1 MDVDTSDEVCS
12 IAVPSSLASTG
23 YSSYNSSNDK
33 YLTVRR
39 HTVGPG
45 DSVHE
50 QVKLPCINWEISII
64 FYI

>member
-1 MDVDTSDEVCS
+1 MDLDTSDEVCS
-12 IAVPSSLASTG
+12 ITVPSSSVSTG
-23 YSSYNSSNDK
+23 YGSYNSSNDK

-50 QVKLPCINWEISII
+50 QVNLYQLRNLPKLLYN
-64 FYI
+64 